1 MKNSRAMD
9 RIYNNEALVGCVIL
23 MLLKDCGMDI
33 ARLSVVVPLLV
44 NDKIRSRLSRH
55 REESLSNNIRS
66 CYAILTLNR
75 IYQEMLVI
83 EINSLVM
90 LSQADLVLIE
100 KEIITL
106 TDKGTDLVKNMRQV
120 TSLRLKEIMKAQSV
134 IMRHVNK
141 LTTEQLY
148 KAMEIQL

>member
-1 MKNSRAMD
+1 MD

-23 MLLKDCGMDI
+23 MLLKDCVMDI

-66 CYAILTLNR
+66 CYSILTLNR

-106 TDKGTDLVKNMRQV
+106 TDKGTDLVKNIRQV
-120 TSLRLKEIMKAQSV
+120 TSHRLKEIIKAQSV
-134 IMRHVNK
+134 IMSHVNK

>member
-1 MKNSRAMD
+1 MD

-23 MLLKDCGMDI
+23 MLLKDNGIDI
-33 ARLSVVVPLLV
+33 TRLSVVVPLLV
-44 NDKIRSRLSRH
+44 NDKIRRRLSRYG
-55 REESLSNNIRS
+55 EESLSDNIRS
-66 CYAILTLNR
+66 CYATLTLNR
-75 IYQEMLVI
+75 FYREMLMI

-106 TDKGTDLVKNMRQV
+106 TNKGTDLVENMQQV

-134 IMRHVNK
+134 IMNCVNE

-148 KAMEIQL
+148 KTMEIQL

>member
-1 MKNSRAMD
+1 MD

-134 IMRHVNK
+134 IMSHVNK
-141 LTTEQLY
+141 LTTKQLY

>member
-1 MKNSRAMD
+1 MD

-44 NDKIRSRLSRH
+44 NDKIRRRLSRY
-55 REESLSNNIRS
+55 REESLSDNIRS

-106 TDKGTDLVKNMRQV
+106 TDKGIDLVKNMRQV

-134 IMRHVNK
+134 IMSHVNK

>member
-1 MKNSRAMD
+1 MD

-23 MLLKDCGMDI
+23 MLLKDNGIDI
-33 ARLSVVVPLLV
+33 TRLSVVVPLLV
-44 NDKIRSRLSRH
+44 NDKIRRRLSRYG
-55 REESLSNNIRS
+55 EESLSDNIRS
-66 CYAILTLNR
+66 CYATLTLNR
-75 IYQEMLVI
+75 IYREMLMI

-106 TDKGTDLVKNMRQV
+106 TNKGTDLVENMQQV

-134 IMRHVNK
+134 IMNCVNE

-148 KAMEIQL
+148 KTMEIQL

>member
-1 MKNSRAMD
+1 MD

-106 TDKGTDLVKNMRQV
+106 TDKGIDLVKNMRQV

-134 IMRHVNK
+134 IMSHVNK

>member
-1 MKNSRAMD
+1 MD

-55 REESLSNNIRS
+55 GEVSLSNNIRS

-75 IYQEMLVI
+75 IYQELLVI

-120 TSLRLKEIMKAQSV
+120 TSLRLKEIMKAQYV
-134 IMRHVNK
+134 IMSHVNK

>member
-1 MKNSRAMD
+1 MD

-33 ARLSVVVPLLV
+33 ARLSVVVSLLV
-44 NDKIRSRLSRH
+44 NDKIRSRLSHH
-55 REESLSNNIRS
+55 REESLSKNIRS
-66 CYAILTLNR
+66 CYASLTLNR

>member
-1 MKNSRAMD
+1 MD

-44 NDKIRSRLSRH
+44 NDKIRNRLSRH
-55 REESLSNNIRS
+55 REEALSNNIRS

-134 IMRHVNK
+134 IMSHVNK
-141 LTTEQLY
+141 LTTKQLY

>member
-1 MKNSRAMD
+1 MD

-23 MLLKDCGMDI
+23 MLLNDCGMDI

-55 REESLSNNIRS
+55 GEVSLSNNIRS

-75 IYQEMLVI
+75 IYQELLVI

-120 TSLRLKEIMKAQSV
+120 TSLRLKEIMKAQYV
-134 IMRHVNK
+134 IMSHVNK

>member
-1 MKNSRAMD
+1 MD

-106 TDKGTDLVKNMRQV
+106 TDKGIDLVKNMRQV

-134 IMRHVNK
+134 IMSHANK

>member
-1 MKNSRAMD
+1 MD

-55 REESLSNNIRS
+55 GEVSLSNNIRS

-120 TSLRLKEIMKAQSV
+120 TSLRLKEIMKAQYV
-134 IMRHVNK
+134 IMSHVNK

>member
-1 MKNSRAMD
+1 MD

>member
-1 MKNSRAMD
+1 MD

-44 NDKIRSRLSRH
+44 NDKIRRRLSRH
-55 REESLSNNIRS
+55 GEVSLSNNIRS

-134 IMRHVNK
+134 IMSHVNK

>member
-1 MKNSRAMD
+1 MD

-55 REESLSNNIRS
+55 REESLSDNIRS

-106 TDKGTDLVKNMRQV
+106 TDKGIDLVKNMRQV

-134 IMRHVNK
+134 IMSHVNK

>member
-1 MKNSRAMD
+1 MD

-55 REESLSNNIRS
+55 REEALSNNIRS

-134 IMRHVNK
+134 IMSHVNK

>member
-1 MKNSRAMD
+1 MD

-44 NDKIRSRLSRH
+44 NDKIRRRLSRY
-55 REESLSNNIRS
+55 REESLSDNIRS

-134 IMRHVNK
+134 IMSHVNK
-141 LTTEQLY
+141 LTTKQLY

>member
-1 MKNSRAMD
+1 MD

-55 REESLSNNIRS
+55 REEALSNNIRS

-106 TDKGTDLVKNMRQV
+106 TDKGIDLVKNMRQV
-120 TSLRLKEIMKAQSV
+120 TSLGLKEIMKAQSV
-134 IMRHVNK
+134 IMSHVNK